1 MDLSERSDAG
11 ARRHPWET
19 ARVSAIQRIVSGLGL
34 SAPRVLDVGAGDGYL
49 LGALHAA
56 LGFRRAIAQ
65 DIHLTESLARELS
78 QPGIEFVREL
88 TDPEYRAELIL
99 LLDVLEHVE
108 DPAALLSQLARE
120 RLAVGGRLLITVPA
134 FQTLYTEHDRA
145 LKHFRR
151 YSRGQV
157 IEQVQRAGLSVI
169 ESGYLF
175 ASLLVPRAVQALRER
190 LSAPP
195 SAERPSAERPSAERP
210 SAEQHGDRVHGVG
223 HWQAGARIT
232 QLLHS
237 ALVLDNRFCLAA
249 SQRGLSVPGLTVWL
263 TCKAA

>member
-1 MDLSERSDAG
+1 MDLSERSQTA

-19 ARVSAIQRIVSGLGL
+19 ARVNAVRQIVGGLGL

-49 LGALHAA
+49 LGALQAA

-65 DIHLTESLARELS
+65 DIHLTESLAGELS
-78 QPGIEFVREL
+78 QPGVEFVREL
-88 TDPEYRAELIL
+88 SDPEYRAELIL

-120 RLAVGGRLLITVPA
+120 RLAAGGRVLITVPA
-134 FQTLYTEHDRA
+134 FQALYTEHDRA

-151 YSRGQV
+151 YSRAQV

-175 ASLLVPRAVQALRER
+175 ASLLVPRAAQALRER
-190 LSAPP
+190 LSRARP
-195 SAERPSAERPSAERP
+195 SSERPSPAQPSP
-210 SAEQHGDRVHGVG
+210 EQNGAGPHGIGRWRG
-223 HWQAGARIT
+223 GARLT
-232 QLLHS
+232 QLIHS
-237 ALVLDNRFCLAA
+237 ALVLDNRLCLAA
-249 SQRGLSVPGLTVWL
+249 SERGLRVPGLTVWL
-263 TCKAA
+263 TCKAAS